1 MSEKHKP
8 TATIPPFGLRLQ
20 PPLRK
25 LLDAACEES
34 GRSMNAE
41 IARRLEQSFAR
52 PEDEIVR
59 RRLPESQL
67 QQILDRLDKQQRDID
82 AIGGKVGVAV
92 GPASKKKPTR

>member
-1 MSEKHKP
+1 MTEKHKP

-41 IARRLEQSFAR
+41 IARRLEQSFSR
-52 PEDEIVR
+52 PEGQIVR
-59 RRLPESQL
+59 ASLPESQL

-82 AIGGKVGVAV
+82 AIGGKVGVASE
-92 GPASKKKPTR
+92 AKPTRKSK

>member
-1 MSEKHKP
+1 MKKDLLLKSD
-8 TATIPPFGLRLQ
+8 IPPFGLRLQ

-41 IARRLEQSFAR
+41 ITRRVEQSFAR

-59 RRLPESQL
+59 RHVPQSEL

-82 AIGGKVGVAV
+82 AIGGKVGVRS
-92 GPASKKKPTR
+92 GPPAKKKAGK